1 MKKRQV
7 KLKKTMYEIDI
18 IQSGKVNK
26 KNNKESPSFLQNSFG
41 RRKAILKKHERN

>member
-26 KNNKESPSFLQNSFG
+26 K
-41 RRKAILKKHERN
+41 KKK